1 MPEDRLFVSFTMDC
15 PGVDRGAGYPGPASW
30 PFAKKSMAGFVQ
42 ALGAAQMKATL
53 FLASDTCKR
62 AGDWVRELPD
72 SRIELGLLSGPRLEG
87 YRGHLASYRL
97 EHQKEIISLGVSTFQ
112 DVFEREPET
121 FRPGEFS
128 ANNDTVIVVC
138 ELGFRQGSF
147 SLPERDIASAC
158 STWKGAYPFSHHM
171 DPLDVLQP
179 GTLELYDVPVTSDFD
194 KTTLNGQEEFTP
206 LFLGTEQK
214 DIESNAAFLVS
225 KHLDRMTR
233 EDIHVKTITCV
244 STNAANYADKESR
257 ASRMLAHVIET
268 IKRLADERHLMLVPA
283 TLADIHAEADRL
295 YKEGKL
301 T

>member
-15 PGVDRGAGYPGPASW
+15 PWVDRGTRYPGPASW
-30 PFAKKSMAGFVQ
+30 PFAEKSMAGFVQ
-42 ALGAAQMKATL
+42 ALGAAQLKGTL

-62 AGDWVRELPD
+62 AGDTVREFED
-72 SRIELGLLSGPRLEG
+72 SRVELGLLSDPRLEG
-87 YRGHLASYRL
+87 FKGSLAGYRVD
-97 EHQKEIISLGVSTFQ
+97 HQKEIISLGVSTFQ
-112 DVFEREPET
+112 DVLGREPET

-128 ANNDTVIVVC
+128 ANNDTVIAAC

-147 SLPERDIASAC
+147 SLPERNVASSC
-158 STWKGAYPFSHHM
+158 STWKGAYPFCHHM

-206 LFLGTEQK
+206 LFLGTEQS

-225 KHLDRMTR
+225 KHLERMTK

-244 STNAANYADKESR
+244 STNAANYADQDSR
-257 ASRMLAHVIET
+257 ASRMLAHVIDT
-268 IKRLADERHLMLVPA
+268 IKRLADERHLTLVPA